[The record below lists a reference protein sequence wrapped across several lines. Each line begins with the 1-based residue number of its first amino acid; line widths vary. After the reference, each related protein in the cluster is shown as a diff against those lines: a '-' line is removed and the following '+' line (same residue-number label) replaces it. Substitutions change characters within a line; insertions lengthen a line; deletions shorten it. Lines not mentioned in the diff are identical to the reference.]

1 MATPTE
7 AVHIDCGA
15 YLIRTVTLEDA
26 SERVGNW
33 MADQKTAVML
43 NAPRKAW
50 SKRELESYIKT
61 FDQQSRMLLG
71 IFDKASGLLL
81 GFLTI
86 VLDRPNSRAVVNI
99 MIGEPDYRNKGVTQ
113 DITPPFRDWFF
124 DTLGLKTMLATALAY
139 NRPIIHYLLK
149 TGWTLDKTIPRRV
162 KSRTDGS
169 MIDLCYFSQTREA
182 WHAWKKAN
190 LPAPDVT
197 GEAKP

>member
-1 MATPTE
+1 MSTPVE
-7 AVHIDCGA
+7 AVHIDCGT
-15 YLIRTVTLEDA
+15 YVVRTVTIEDA

-50 SKRELESYIKT
+50 SKREVESYIRT
-61 FDQQSRMLLG
+61 FDQKSRMLLG

-86 VLDRPNSRAVVNI
+86 VTDRPNSRGVVNI
-99 MIGEPDYRNKGVTQ
+99 MIGEADYRDKHVTQ
-113 DITPPFRDWFF
+113 DITPPFREFYF
-124 DTLGLKTMLATALAY
+124 ETLGLKTMLATALAY

-169 MIDLCYFSQTREA
+169 MIDLCYFSHTREA
-182 WHAWKKAN
+182 WQAWKKAN
-190 LPAPDVT
+190 LPPEGAT
-197 GEAKP
+197 NK

>member
-1 MATPTE
+1 MPTPIE
-7 AVHIDCGA
+7 AIHIDCGT
-15 YLIRTVTLEDA
+15 YVVRTITLGDA

-33 MADQKTAVML
+33 MGDQKIAVML

-50 SKRELESYIKT
+50 SKSEVESYIRT
-61 FDQQSRMLLG
+61 FDQKSRLLLG
-71 IFDKASGLLL
+71 VFDKASGLLL

-86 VLDRPNSRAVVNI
+86 VIDRPNSRAVVNI
-99 MIGEPDYRNKGVTQ
+99 IIGEADYRDKGVTQ
-113 DITPPFRDWFF
+113 DITPGFRDFFF

-169 MIDLCYFSQTREA
+169 MIDLCYFSHTREA

-190 LPAPDVT
+190 PPQGGT

>member
-1 MATPTE
+1 MPTPIE
-7 AVHIDCGA
+7 AIHIDCGT
-15 YLIRTVTLEDA
+15 YVVRTITLGDA

-33 MADQKTAVML
+33 MGDQKIAVML

-50 SKRELESYIKT
+50 SKSEVESYIRT
-61 FDQQSRMLLG
+61 FDQKSRLLLG
-71 IFDKASGLLL
+71 VFDKASGLLL

-86 VLDRPNSRAVVNI
+86 VIDRPNSRAVVNI
-99 MIGEPDYRNKGVTQ
+99 MIGEADYRDKGVTQ
-113 DITPPFRDWFF
+113 DITPGFRDFFF

-169 MIDLCYFSQTREA
+169 MIDLCYFSHTREA

-190 LPAPDVT
+190 PPQGGT